1 MPTHHSSTVPSSL
14 AEKGAKLPTLGPPER
29 HFRIEMTTTKV
40 GMTTCASIRSK
51 AAPGERCTA
60 KAKVGTEWCGKH
72 QTTMHR
78 FAPVEVGVV
87 EHVLPSPPRLQRT
100 DISALAAAA
109 TIRRT
114 WSRWLARRAGPL
126 LWAREESNNP
136 FDFFSADPV
145 GEIGLGDIVS
155 FVSAGK
161 GYIMDIK
168 SAVSLIEHAA
178 KAGAAPENPFT
189 REPLSALFLK
199 RVGLHATGKAKKKE
213 GWVLL
218 QPTTEAQKL
227 ALATTDVFSM
237 IEELGYYTDPNWF
250 VELSRRQL
258 QQIYLELADIWFH
271 RATLSAADRLR
282 IVPDRSPFGVPVS
295 TALIMQQKA
304 LRPLILATFKL
315 LVSAAPARAD
325 KQLGVM
331 YVLGALSVVS
341 AGAGVAYPWLND
353 MFSPGV
359 TRIVGGELIVLHPS
373 VMAY

>member
-1 MPTHHSSTVPSSL
+1 M
-14 AEKGAKLPTLGPPER
+14 
-29 HFRIEMTTTKV
+29 
-40 GMTTCASIRSK
+40 
-51 AAPGERCTA
+51 
-60 KAKVGTEWCGKH
+60 
-72 QTTMHR
+72 QR
-78 FAPVEVGVV
+78 FASAI
-87 EHVLPSPPRLQRT
+87 EHIIPSPPRIIRT

-109 TIRRT
+109 TIRRV

-126 LWAREESNNP
+126 LWIREESNNP

-145 GEIGLGDIVS
+145 GEIGIGDVVS
-155 FVSAGK
+155 FVSANK

-178 KAGAAPENPFT
+178 KAGTTPENPFT
-189 REPLSALFLK
+189 REPLSALFMK
-199 RVGLHATGKAKKKE
+199 RVDLHASGKAKKKA

-218 QPTTEAQKL
+218 QPTTDAQKL

-237 IEELGYYTDPNWF
+237 IEELGYYTDPSWF
-250 VELSRRQL
+250 TELSRRQL

-271 RATLSAADRLR
+271 RATLSVADRLR

-304 LRPLILATFKL
+304 LRPLILATCKL

-341 AGAGVAYPWLND
+341 PGAGVAYPWLVD

-359 TRIVGGELIVLHPS
+359 TRIVGSELIVLHPS
-373 VMAY
+373 VLAY